1 MTLDDEALCETELA
15 GFEYLRFVAGSFV
28 PDSDRRA
35 FSDHPKVIASDVE
48 LEATGGTYTAASWGE
63 AGCQGLV
70 WYALD
75 IKSIRAKE
83 LLRSI

>member
-15 GFEYLRFVAGSFV
+15 GIEYLGFVASGLV
-28 PDSDRRA
+28 PDGNGRA
-35 FSDHPKVIASDVE
+35 FSDHPKVLAGDVE
-48 LEATGGTYTAASWGE
+48 LKATGGTYAAASWGE

-70 WYALD
+70 LHALD

-83 LLRSI
+83 LLGSI